1 MMKYQKIKNYWQSL
15 GIVLILDFIL
25 ELVLK
30 GLRIINTVLLL
41 KAEVPITSLV
51 NVKRIIDTHPL
62 VAGSIVVE
70 LLLLWLFLI
79 IMLAA
84 LMIGLVTIVNGQLW
98 HQSWYQ
104 LRRAVQHIRF
114 KTMLIFLVDFI
125 VLTPIFSVAFRTPL
139 LTMIRIPEFILDYG
153 TRKWWLYVLTII
165 IYIISWP
172 IAVRNLYIWSL
183 VNISGQPINQAS
195 VQSKQLTR
203 NGRWQRM
210 AWQLGA
216 VLVSAGLVSWAVN
229 SLLYGIQYWFQ
240 PNNQWFSTISLV
252 IAGIVALM
260 LCTWTLMEWTVQVT
274 HVNGHQVARPLING
288 WTAVALIIM
297 IFSAG
302 MMSKQYFARQSLK
315 MPMTVSHR
323 GVTDGNGVQNSISA
337 LKRTS
342 RKYHP
347 DYVEM
352 DIHETKDHQFV
363 VMHDEKL
370 RKLAG
375 VNKRPGQLT
384 LQQLE
389 DLSIHENGQRS
400 KVASLSD
407 YLSAAD
413 AVHQKLIIEL
423 KTTQYDSPDAIQ
435 RFNRQYGQLIVHR
448 HYIVHSLDYNA
459 VHQLHRL
466 NPQMKVLY
474 LQAYNF
480 TNPVSQV
487 SGFNNEYST
496 LNSRFIDAAHHHH
509 QLVYAWTVNNRG
521 AMRQLYNQQV
531 DGIVTDHLAELQTTL
546 RQVNHQQNRARR
558 FWNYLNPIANLPNNY

>member
-30 GLRIINTVLLL
+30 GLRIINTALLL
-41 KAEVPITSLV
+41 RAEVPITSLV
-51 NVKRIIDTHPL
+51 NIKRIIDTHPL
-62 VAGSIVVE
+62 VAGS
-70 LLLLWLFLI
+70 
-79 IMLAA
+79 
-84 LMIGLVTIVNGQLW
+84 LMIGLVTIVNGQSW

-252 IAGIVALM
+252 IAEIVALM

-302 MMSKQYFARQSLK
+302 MMIKQYFARQSLK

-323 GVTDGNGVQNSISA
+323 GVTDRNGVQNSITA

-509 QLVYAWTVNNRG
+509 QIVYAWTVNNRG

>member
-1 MMKYQKIKNYWQSL
+1 
-15 GIVLILDFIL
+15 
-25 ELVLK
+25 
-30 GLRIINTVLLL
+30 
-41 KAEVPITSLV
+41 
-51 NVKRIIDTHPL
+51 
-62 VAGSIVVE
+62 
-70 LLLLWLFLI
+70 
-79 IMLAA
+79 
-84 LMIGLVTIVNGQLW
+84 
-98 HQSWYQ
+98 
-104 LRRAVQHIRF
+104 
-114 KTMLIFLVDFI
+114 MLIFLVDFI

-153 TRKWWLYVLTII
+153 TRKWWLCVLTLI
-165 IYIISWP
+165 IYMISWP

-183 VNISGQPINQAS
+183 VNISGQPINQAC

-203 NGRWQRM
+203 NGKWQGTTCR
-210 AWQLGA
+210 LGA
-216 VLVSAGLVSWAVN
+216 VLVSAGLVSWTAN

-252 IAGIVALM
+252 IAEIVALM

-274 HVNGHQVARPLING
+274 HVNDHQIARPLING

-384 LQQLE
+384 LRQLE
-389 DLSIHENGQRS
+389 RLSIHENGQRS
-400 KVASLSD
+400 KIASLNE
-407 YLSAAD
+407 YLSAAG
-413 AVHQKLIIEL
+413 AIHQKLIIEL
-423 KTTQYDSPDAIQ
+423 KTTQYVSPDAIQ

-496 LNSRFIDAAHHHH
+496 LNSRFINAAHHHH

-558 FWNYLNPIANLPNNY
+558 FWNYLNPIANLPNN

>member
-1 MMKYQKIKNYWQSL
+1 MMKYQKIKIYWQSL

-84 LMIGLVTIVNGQLW
+84 LMIGLVTIVNGQSW

-104 LRRAVQHIRF
+104 LRRAVQQIRF

-153 TRKWWLYVLTII
+153 TRKWWLCVLTLI
-165 IYIISWP
+165 IYMISWP

-183 VNISGQPINQAS
+183 VNISGQPINQAC

-203 NGRWQRM
+203 NGKWQGTTCR
-210 AWQLGA
+210 LGA
-216 VLVSAGLVSWAVN
+216 VLVSAGLVSWTAN

-252 IAGIVALM
+252 IAEIVALM

-274 HVNGHQVARPLING
+274 HVNDHQIARPRING

-384 LQQLE
+384 LRQLE
-389 DLSIHENGQRS
+389 RLSIHENGQRS
-400 KVASLSD
+400 KIASLNE
-407 YLSAAD
+407 YLSAAG
-413 AVHQKLIIEL
+413 AIHQKLIIEL

-496 LNSRFIDAAHHHH
+496 LNSRFINAAHHHH

-558 FWNYLNPIANLPNNY
+558 FWNYLNPIANLPNN

>member
-30 GLRIINTVLLL
+30 GLRIINTALLL

-51 NVKRIIDTHPL
+51 NIKRIIDTHPL

-84 LMIGLVTIVNGQLW
+84 LMIGLVTIVNGQSW

-114 KTMLIFLVDFI
+114 KTMLFFLVDFI

-252 IAGIVALM
+252 IAEIVALM

-302 MMSKQYFARQSLK
+302 MMIKQYFARQSLK

-323 GVTDGNGVQNSISA
+323 GVTDRNGVQNSITA

>member
-30 GLRIINTVLLL
+30 GLRIINTALLL
-41 KAEVPITSLV
+41 RAEVPITSLV
-51 NVKRIIDTHPL
+51 NIKRIIDTHPL

-84 LMIGLVTIVNGQLW
+84 LMIGLVTIVNGQSW

-252 IAGIVALM
+252 IAEIVALM

-302 MMSKQYFARQSLK
+302 MMIKQYFARQSLK

-323 GVTDGNGVQNSISA
+323 GVTDRNGVQNSITA

-509 QLVYAWTVNNRG
+509 QIVYAWTVNNRG

>member
-1 MMKYQKIKNYWQSL
+1 
-15 GIVLILDFIL
+15 
-25 ELVLK
+25 
-30 GLRIINTVLLL
+30 
-41 KAEVPITSLV
+41 
-51 NVKRIIDTHPL
+51 
-62 VAGSIVVE
+62 
-70 LLLLWLFLI
+70 
-79 IMLAA
+79 
-84 LMIGLVTIVNGQLW
+84 MIGLVTIVNGQSW

-252 IAGIVALM
+252 IAEIVALM

-302 MMSKQYFARQSLK
+302 MMIKQYFARQSLK

-323 GVTDGNGVQNSISA
+323 GVTDRNGVQNSITA

-413 AVHQKLIIEL
+413 AVHQKLIIEW

-509 QLVYAWTVNNRG
+509 QIVYAWTVNNRG